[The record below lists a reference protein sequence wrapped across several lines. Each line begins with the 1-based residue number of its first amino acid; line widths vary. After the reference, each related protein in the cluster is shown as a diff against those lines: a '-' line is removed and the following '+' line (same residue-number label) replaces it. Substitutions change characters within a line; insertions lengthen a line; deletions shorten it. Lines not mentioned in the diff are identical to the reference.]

1 MARTLLAIFGVA
13 ALIGGADARWC
24 QVENVKADVHG
35 NFTYAGAWRLD
46 GCTTLALDHG
56 YCAESDCP
64 WRVKF
69 GDEEIIDLADQLHG
83 NSALTALSLS
93 SNKVTDEGAIAIA
106 EALRN
111 NEVLSDVNL
120 LGNMVSDKGAFALA
134 ESLSENAYCTN
145 LNLEHNLVTNEGAR
159 ALIDVLKSNAS
170 ALEILYLGSNKVSAE
185 LVMEAE
191 EANKL
196 AMKPPDDHPAAAAL
210 PSKDE
215 V

>member
-1 MARTLLAIFGVA
+1 MPSALLSAALCLLA

-93 SNKVTDEGAIAIA
+93 LLFASDIFFSAASSLPYCCSPYACTSGGTAGAAVFADSSDAILSSMAATLAIIA
-106 EALRN
+106 EGSSA
-111 NEVLSDVNL
+111 
-120 LGNMVSDKGAFALA
+120 
-134 ESLSENAYCTN
+134 
-145 LNLEHNLVTNEGAR
+145 H
-159 ALIDVLKSNAS
+159 AS
-170 ALEILYLGSNKVSAE
+170 GG
-185 LVMEAE
+185 
-191 EANKL
+191 
-196 AMKPPDDHPAAAAL
+196 MKPSELPMMPATANWASQAI
-210 PSKDE
+210 PTDC
-215 V
+215 